1 MSALAMSCGLFP
13 SVLSFLAFF
22 DLPQVIATGKGLH
35 GRQRNLT

>member
-1 MSALAMSCGLFP
+1 MSAIDVSCGLLL